1 MIKSAN
7 TRNRDRVCLFK
18 TKQKVK
24 KFILKTLMA
33 NYGRKLTIVIFMD
46 AVATATVMT

>member
-1 MIKSAN
+1 MTKSAN

-33 NYGRKLTIVIFMD
+33 IMGGS
-46 AVATATVMT
+46 